1 VGLWDGAEAA
11 RAAAVASLDAAAAG
25 EDEIHAAWEANRTS
39 LTQTYKRAYRKML
52 AKKRRRML

>member
-1 VGLWDGAEAA
+1 MAQLLAA
-11 RAAAVASLDAAAAG
+11 RAFGGWHAAAAG

-52 AKKRRRML
+52 AKKRRRMQQKTRW